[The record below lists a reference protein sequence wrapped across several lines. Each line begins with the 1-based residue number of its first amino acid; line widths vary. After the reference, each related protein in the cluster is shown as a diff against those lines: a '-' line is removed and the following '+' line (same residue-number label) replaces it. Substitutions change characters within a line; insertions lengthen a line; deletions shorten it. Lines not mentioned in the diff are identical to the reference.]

1 MDRLL
6 WMGCLKALEVLG
18 NSTTEMLGFSP
29 ESQPVALP
37 CPLPLPTP
45 QLYPICAL
53 NLLLGLRPSGSHLLQ
68 HTKPLRAVR
77 VKPLFLYV

>member
-37 CPLPLPTP
+37 CPPPPPHPSTLST
-45 QLYPICAL
+45 
-53 NLLLGLRPSGSHLLQ
+53 LRLESASGSE
-68 HTKPLRAVR
+68 A
-77 VKPLFLYV
+77 